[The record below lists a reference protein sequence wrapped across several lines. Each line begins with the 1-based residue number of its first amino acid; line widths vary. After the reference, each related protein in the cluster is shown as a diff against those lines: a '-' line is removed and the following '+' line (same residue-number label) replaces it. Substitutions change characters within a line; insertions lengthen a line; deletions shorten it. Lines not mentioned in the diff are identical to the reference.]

1 MIPTP
6 PIVLVLSCS
15 LNPTSKSHRLAE
27 AAVEAVPAKGGTA
40 ELIDLRQWDLPMCD
54 GRESFGHPSVQPLT
68 DKIEQASAIL
78 LSSPVYNY
86 DLSAAAKNAVEMT
99 GRAWQEKP
107 VGFLCVA
114 GGASKLYV
122 AVRSCEQPDVRFPL
136 PHRPAFRLRDR
147 RRLRGRR
154 PACRR
159 DPGSGR
165 GARGCGR
172 TARARTRLEP
182 FVVTRRG
189 FRPEPPPSLAGALR
203 AAPFRR
209 GAPCAP
215 WPNGRHTGLTR
226 TVH

>member
-99 GRAWQEKP
+99 GRAWQEKA

-114 GGASKLYV
+114 RGHRSYMSPFGLANSLMFDFRCHIVPRFVYATGGDF
-122 AVRSCEQPDVRFPL
+122 EDDG
-136 PHRPAFRLRDR
+136 RLAGGIQ
-147 RRLRGRR
+147 GRV
-154 PACRR
+154 
-159 DPGSGR
+159 
-165 GARGCGR
+165 
-172 TARARTRLEP
+172 E
-182 FVVTRRG
+182 
-189 FRPEPPPSLAGALR
+189 ELAGAVVQLAR
-203 AAPFRR
+203 ALAWSRSS
-209 GAPCAP
+209 
-215 WPNGRHTGLTR
+215 
-226 TVH
+226 